1 MCRMDNNVLQNF
13 IRLLSSLHPRCKD
26 MCQLWNNNL
35 LLDEKSTV
43 MPLTENIQSKV
54 KSGFLKKKSYINLVV
69 LLTKHIA
76 SYVGNAK
83 FD

>member
-1 MCRMDNNVLQNF
+1 
-13 IRLLSSLHPRCKD
+13 